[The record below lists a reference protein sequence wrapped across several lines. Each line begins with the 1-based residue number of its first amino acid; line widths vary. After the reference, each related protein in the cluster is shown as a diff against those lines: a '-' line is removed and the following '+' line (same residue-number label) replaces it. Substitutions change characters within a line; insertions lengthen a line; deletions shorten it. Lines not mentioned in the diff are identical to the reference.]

1 MSGVQQKDE
10 EASIRT
16 IAIDYEV
23 KVIAVAGSL
32 RTTIPLTLARQLS
45 LKRGDT
51 LLVSLVEV
59 GKHAP
64 ARAILMR
71 KKTARQSD

>member
-1 MSGVQQKDE
+1 MPEVPKELEGR
-10 EASIRT
+10 IR
-16 IAIDYEV
+16 IVPVEFEV

-32 RTTIPLTLARQLS
+32 RTTVPLTLARQLS

-51 LLVSLVEV
+51 LMLSLVEV
-59 GKHAP
+59 GNGDSP

-71 KKTARQSD
+71 KKMTSK